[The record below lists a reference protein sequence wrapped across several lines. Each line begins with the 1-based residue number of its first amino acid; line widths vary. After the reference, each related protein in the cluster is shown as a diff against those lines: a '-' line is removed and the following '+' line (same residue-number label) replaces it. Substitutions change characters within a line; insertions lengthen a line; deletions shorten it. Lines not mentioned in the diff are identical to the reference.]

1 MQHLAQDVPAA
12 EKLRA
17 IVLSAGDIMAADR
30 ALFSLYFETFRA
42 RQLGVV
48 EAHAPAFA
56 GMFDGL
62 IAEAQAA
69 GDIRADVPARLV
81 GEYLQAV
88 AAVER
93 DEHHGHAAPRE
104 PPPQGRGP
112 LLRAPSRLTSAER
125 RDPPAGAPACGDDAL
140 DFH

>member
-30 ALFSLYFETFRA
+30 SLFSLYFETFRA
-42 RQLGVV
+42 RQIGVV

-81 GEYLQAV
+81 GEYLQSV
-88 AAVER
+88 LQSSVTSTM
-93 DEHHGHAAPRE
+93 DM
-104 PPPQGRGP
+104 P
-112 LLRAPSRLTSAER
+112 LLENLRLKVEVLFSGLR
-125 RDPPAGAPACGDDAL
+125 PA
-140 DFH
+140 